1 MNLEALM
8 EKWGTTVFRSEHIF
22 TFTERESLAFLC
34 EKASAADFVVEVGTY
49 LGRSA
54 KVMLDSGCGH
64 LWAVDLWMVPGTLE
78 TTRYFLRENIER
90 GQCELIQKR
99 SDYAAAQLDHMK
111 GKLSMVFL
119 DDGHAHEDLIL
130 DITSWLPMLKPGG
143 LLCGHDYETN
153 PENDVTRAVK
163 ELLPG
168 HSNPLQRLWA
178 YVKP

>member
-1 MNLEALM
+1 MQIEDLTD
-8 EKWGTTVFRSEHIF
+8 KWKSTVYSSEHIF
-22 TFTERESLAFLC
+22 TFTERESLAYLC
-34 EKASAADFVVEVGTY
+34 EKASTADFAVEVGTY
-49 LGRSA
+49 MGRSA
-54 KVMLDSGCGH
+54 KVMLDAACGH

-99 SDYAAAQLDHMK
+99 SDHAAAQLAHMK
-111 GKLSMVFL
+111 GKIAMVFL
-119 DDGHAHEDLIL
+119 DDGHTYEDLIL
-130 DITSWLPMLKPGG
+130 DITSWLPILRPGG
-143 LLCGHDYETN
+143 LLCGHDYEQS

-168 HSNPLQRLWA
+168 HWNPLQRLWA